1 MSEPIEIDSDLSYET
16 IVEELENTLTRLEDG
31 GLPLAAAL
39 EAYAQGVALSTRAHE
54 LLNEAELRIESLR
67 ENG

>member
-1 MSEPIEIDSDLSYET
+1 MSQSIEIDPDLSYET
-16 IVEELENTLTRLEDG
+16 IVEDLENTLIRLEDG

-39 EAYAQGVALSTRAHE
+39 DAYAQGVALSTRAHE

-67 ENG
+67 EDG